1 MAVLAHAALP
11 AEKVRFVAVAVLP
24 LLVVLALEEHLH
36 ARIDDALAD
45 EAFPEKEKTKRVNTL
60 H

>member
-45 EAFPEKEKTKRVNTL
+45 EAFPEKKKNKSR
-60 H
+60 